1 MYMCLSLLHIR
12 VQTECRRRREKKGG
26 GGRVRK
32 GTDREVEIKK
42 GLEEGLGGRRG
53 KGGRKEERGR
63 RKHMDL
69 FKNTAIYQSQAH
81 SESIGASKVRK
92 KKKKRLVEIGC

>member
-1 MYMCLSLLHIR
+1 MSVAPTHQGADRM
-12 VQTECRRRREKKGG
+12 QKKKRKKRG

>member
-12 VQTECRRRREKKGG
+12 VQTEMQKKKKKKRRKKGVG
-26 GGRVRK
+26 GGKRR
-32 GTDREVEIKK
+32 GEDREVEIKR
-42 GLEEGLGGRRG
+42 GLEEGFRGRRE

-81 SESIGASKVRK
+81 SESIGASKVREK
-92 KKKKRLVEIGC
+92 D

>member
-1 MYMCLSLLHIR
+1 MSVAPTHQGADRMQKKKR
-12 VQTECRRRREKKGG
+12 KKGG
-26 GGRVRK
+26 REGGRGGEK
-32 GTDREVEIKK
+32 DREVEIKR
-42 GLEEGLGGRRG
+42 GLEEGLGEGRE

-81 SESIGASKVRK
+81 SESRCFKSK
-92 KKKKRLVEIGC
+92 KKKD